1 MTTKTITLEEALRLS
16 ETLPLTDQLRL
27 IGLLSERL
35 RHKVGDSG
43 KPIDMLSL
51 AGLGSEIWQ
60 EIDVEAYLAQE
71 RASWEH

>member
-1 MTTKTITLEEALRLS
+1 
-16 ETLPLTDQLRL
+16 
-27 IGLLSERL
+27 
-35 RHKVGDSG
+35 
-43 KPIDMLSL
+43 L